1 MPKSSNDRH
10 PVNMLLK
17 FVDNTYLKDFIFKG
31 QIHFS
36 SQADFRELEE
46 KGDHFIGDHAEGSV
60 EQDFDLRKNP
70 VTLTIGEGS
79 AHSKKSIR
87 ISSVDGGDLKSI
99 RINTIYDNSEDV
111 GICSF
116 YELGQNDFEMVD
128 TEKRLYMVNKNIRKN
143 IQRFQGRDKTCI
155 IVYDFPIFKRKLQIA
170 STQIAP
176 DLIAHKTIYY
186 DEFNGKD
193 IEHLRTHSDHGELL
207 FAKRNSYK
215 DQKEFRFVY
224 KDSVPRHRG
233 LELHLGDLSDC
244 VSTIDLTQQA
254 VYFSEK

>member
-1 MPKSSNDRH
+1 MQNSGHGRH
-10 PVNMLLK
+10 PVSMLLK
-17 FVDNTYLKDFIFKG
+17 FVNNIYLKDFIFKG

-60 EQDFDLRKNP
+60 ERDFDLSKNP
-70 VTLTIGEGS
+70 VTLTKGIGS
-79 AHSKKSIR
+79 DHSKKSIR
-87 ISSVDGGDLKSI
+87 ISNVDGGDLKSI

-116 YELGQNDFEMVD
+116 YELSQNDFEMVD
-128 TEKRLYMVNKNIRKN
+128 TEKQLYMVNKNICKN
-143 IQRFQGRDKTCI
+143 IQRFQGRNKTCI

-170 STQIAP
+170 ITKITA
-176 DLIAHKTIYY
+176 DLIAHKAMYY
-186 DEFNGKD
+186 DGFNRK
-193 IEHLRTHSDHGELL
+193 EVKHLRANSNHGELL
-207 FAKRNSYK
+207 FAKRDSYK
-215 DQKEFRFVY
+215 DQKEFRLVY
-224 KDSVPRHRG
+224 KAIVPKHRE

-254 VYFSEK
+254 VYFSKK